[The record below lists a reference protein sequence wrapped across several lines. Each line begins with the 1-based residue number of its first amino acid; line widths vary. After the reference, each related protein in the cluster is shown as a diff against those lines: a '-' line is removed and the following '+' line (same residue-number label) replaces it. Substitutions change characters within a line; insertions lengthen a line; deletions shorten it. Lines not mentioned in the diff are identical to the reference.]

1 MSTGSKAEVKVAYAV
16 EGWLWDAVKKT
27 SIAIGGATKMS
38 ETSRLSTS
46 SPPLLLIS
54 QWNFLYRVPTKRNT
68 QGFYFGR
75 IWAAAAAKSVKWK
88 LVLSIIMNKMP
99 IQIVWYYIRSRRGE
113 HFTAIPNLVRWQR
126 WTKIKPFDW
135 IYFRPSSI
143 TTFIRS
149 SSLNSNQL
157 LAISATQ
164 GSSSTTSKESY
175 EEDKKKIRIK
185 DVKHVLTDQAANT
198 AHCSV
203 SQKRWKL
210 VTASLFLISY
220 LTNDQRLSETES
232 TFLMTKKRATP
243 IKTFHVPK
251 VKVKNRHQRS
261 SIQTWTTCINGTNQ
275 GSRNYLSLSSI
286 HNVART
292 ANFNCVLC

>member
-1 MSTGSKAEVKVAYAV
+1 MN
-16 EGWLWDAVKKT
+16 
-27 SIAIGGATKMS
+27 I
-38 ETSRLSTS
+38 SRP
-46 SPPLLLIS
+46 SPGLGQS
-54 QWNFLYRVPTKRNT
+54 
-68 QGFYFGR
+68 G
-75 IWAAAAAKSVKWK
+75 
-88 LVLSIIMNKMP
+88 
-99 IQIVWYYIRSRRGE
+99 
-113 HFTAIPNLVRWQR
+113 NLVRWQR

-175 EEDKKKIRIK
+175 EEDKKNQNKT
-185 DVKHVLTDQAANT
+185 VKQVLTDQAAHT

-203 SQKRWKL
+203 SQQRWQL

-220 LTNDQRLSETES
+220 LPNDQRQSETES

-243 IKTFHVPK
+243 IKTLHVPK

-261 SIQTWTTCINGTNQ
+261 SMQKWITCVNGRNQ

-292 ANFNCVLC
+292 ANFNCLLC